1 MAYIVRRRKRIRQDK
16 KADLI
21 DTQLVRLMAKCEE
34 IFGPPH
40 MRRGYTT
47 MQMTEAAAALR
58 AEHKTDF
65 DFCRM
70 RHRLVADPDLS
81 PLLKA

>member
-40 MRRGYTT
+40 MRRGYTAT
-47 MQMTEAAAALR
+47 QMTEAAAALR
-58 AEHKTDF
+58 AEHKTSWVGF
-65 DFCRM
+65 LE
-70 RHRLVADPDLS
+70 HP
-81 PLLKA
+81 